1 MDIKEEITAIKTGF
15 NALLAEFKM
24 KFGEAEQAP
33 KGEEAA
39 MFGEA
44 TLTDGTI
51 VLFPGEAPEV
61 GAPLTIKGVDGEQPA
76 PDGVHETDS
85 GKLITT
91 EGGVITAIEEKAS
104 EATEEEET
112 EEMAQFASVE
122 QFEALMTA
130 NSEMTDRLAKLESA
144 LLSVIGK
151 VEESFSVLEKFAS
164 KTPEPAEKP
173 VSAFQKKEQNL
184 SQFAKAI
191 KTLNN
196 K

>member
-15 NALLAEFKM
+15 NALLTEFKM

-33 KGEEAA
+33 EEAA

-61 GAPLTIKGVDGEQPA
+61 GAPLTIKGVDGEVPA

-91 EGGVITAIEEKAS
+91 EAGAITAIEEKAA
-104 EATEEEET
+104 EATEEEPI
-112 EEMAQFASVE
+112 EEMAQFASLE

-130 NSEMTDRLAKLESA
+130 NAEMTDRMAKLEGA

-151 VEESFSVLEKFAS
+151 VEESFSVLEKFAA
-164 KTPEPAEKP
+164 KTPEPAAKP
-173 VSAFQKKEQNL
+173 ISAFAKKEQNL
-184 SQFAKAI
+184 SNFSKA
-191 KTLNN
+191 LNN
-196 K
+196 LKK